1 LFEGERAL
9 GEYGEQKHKKRKII
23 RARITR
29 RNQMTININE
39 ASNNNKKMPNYN
51 DSSSYDVLVYGSTP
65 CAISAALAAARFGRK
80 VALVANGLHMG
91 GMMSSGLSITDLRFP
106 QAFGGIFK
114 ELAGRVLA
122 YYTDRYGKDSKQV
135 DDCNG
140 GIWFEPHVAE
150 TIFESMLT
158 EQNTITVYRN
168 RQLLQAYK
176 AENAVTGIECMDRAS
191 GANEKL
197 HAQVFIDGS
206 YEGDL
211 AAASGV
217 EYHIGRE
224 SREAY
229 GEPYAGFIFL
239 KNPGLQVLEGS
250 TGTGDSLIQAYNY
263 RLCLTNRAEL
273 RVLPEKP
280 EVYNRGEYTALI
292 ELCQSG
298 KLKNFNDVIRLAPIP
313 GGKFNGNNRPIAV
326 SLDLPIENAPYP
338 DADEEKRKRI
348 IQRYRSYMTGL
359 IWFVQND
366 SDIPEAFREE
376 ALTWG
381 FCSDEFVDNGHV
393 PYEFYV
399 REARRIRGKKTFT
412 ALDAFLAPGSERT
425 PIHGDSVAV
434 GDYHVDSHIVQRPQ
448 PGWPQMEGHVYL
460 RPISRPAQI
469 PYGVI
474 VPEQVQSLLVPG
486 ALSATHLGFSVLR
499 MEPPWM
505 ALGQTAGTAAHL
517 SLLHGI
523 QPADVSVKELQKLL
537 LEAGQV
543 ITFFYDVPGPDPVWW
558 VLNKPGER
566 TKLDNNAE
574 EGPPMSCNDGLQYW
588 GTKGFFSTYHARPY
602 DPVTRSESVR
612 WLCSFM
618 EFESWDWT
626 TDNTREH
633 KKFSFN
639 DISDLHPDYLFVQK
653 LDRLGIL
660 DSWQGSGGFYSG
672 AALSRQDAF
681 QWIARTKAC
690 LASRARQEDSGVGT
704 IDHLDNQKKWEQR
717 IKNGLLP
724 LSWKNNFTQNALF
737 YSTREEFC
745 ELLFNVHMDV
755 DGALAHNSQQST
767 QQSATDRS
775 LNPC

>member
-1 LFEGERAL
+1 
-9 GEYGEQKHKKRKII
+9 
-23 RARITR
+23 
-29 RNQMTININE
+29 MTSNLNDT
-39 ASNNNKKMPNYN
+39 SNNNEATI
-51 DSSSYDVLVYGSTP
+51 YDVLVYGSTP
-65 CAISAALAAARFGRK
+65 CAISAALSAAILGRN
-80 VALVANGLHMG
+80 VALVASSLHMG

-106 QAFGGIFK
+106 HAFGGIFK
-114 ELAGRVLA
+114 ELADKVLA

-135 DDCNG
+135 HDCND

-150 TIFESMLT
+150 GIFDSMLAK
-158 EQNTITVYRN
+158 QSMITIYRN

-176 AENAVTGIECMDRAS
+176 AGDAVTGIKCFDRAS
-191 GANEKL
+191 GANETFQ
-197 HAQVFIDGS
+197 AQVFIDGS

-211 AAASGV
+211 AAAAGAQYRV
-217 EYHIGRE
+217 GRE
-224 SREAY
+224 GREEY

-250 TGTGDSLIQAYNY
+250 TGEGDNLIQAYNY
-263 RLCLTNRAEL
+263 RLCLTNRVDI

-280 EVYNRGEYTALI
+280 EAYNREEYSALI
-292 ELCQSG
+292 DLCRSG

-313 GGKFNGNNRPIAV
+313 NGKFNGNNRPIAV

-338 DADEEKRKRI
+338 EAGEEERKRI
-348 IQRYRSYMTGL
+348 VKRYRSYMTGL

-366 SDIPEAFREE
+366 PDIPETFREE

-425 PIHGDSVAV
+425 PIHEDSVAV

-474 VPEQVQSLLVPG
+474 VPEQIDSLLVPG

-517 SLLHGI
+517 SLLRGT
-523 QPADVSVKELQKLL
+523 QLSDVPVKELQKLL

-566 TKLDNNAE
+566 TKLDHNAE
-574 EGPPMSCNDGLQYW
+574 DGPPMSCKDGLQYF
-588 GTKGFFSTYHARPY
+588 GTKGFFTTYHARPY
-602 DPVTRSESVR
+602 DPVTRSEAVR

-618 EFESWDWT
+618 ELEGWDWDGDWNQVAGGT
-626 TDNTREH
+626 GAERQ
-633 KKFSFN
+633 KLSFK
-639 DISDLHPDYLFVQK
+639 DINGTHPDYSFVQK
-653 LDRLGIL
+653 LAGLGIVDPWQ
-660 DSWQGSGGFYSG
+660 DSDGFYSG
-672 AALSRQDAF
+672 GALSRQDAF
-681 QWIARTKAC
+681 HWIARTKAC
-690 LASRARQEDSGVGT
+690 LASKEQVEGGGSVGSDSG
-704 IDHLDNQKKWEQR
+704 LR
-717 IKNGLLP
+717 IKSKLLP
-724 LSWKNNFTQNALF
+724 VSWKNNFNKDALF

-745 ELLFNVHMDV
+745 ELLYNVHMC
-755 DGALAHNSQQST
+755 
-767 QQSATDRS
+767 TD
-775 LNPC
+775 NGG